1 MLSPRDWKSL
11 RFSKSKLARVAEVA
25 LAVATAL
32 YLGLAAGFLQLA
44 QDIAA
49 IRNSSLGEVLKQA
62 WAGVNP
68 QQSYPGTF
76 VLALEPLIFAILCA
90 AIATVIGAFFLLLI
104 SVRRRNERFM
114 TFLDRYQASFS
125 GTAPED
131 EDIDELIRSV

>member
-1 MLSPRDWKSL
+1 MLTPRDWKSL
-11 RFSKSKLARVAEVA
+11 RFSKSKLARIAEAA

-44 QDIAA
+44 QEIAA
-49 IRNSSLGEVLKQA
+49 IRNSSLSEVLEQA
-62 WAGVNP
+62 WAGINP

-90 AIATVIGAFFLLLI
+90 AIAAVIGAFFLLLI
-104 SVRRRNERFM
+104 SVRRRNERFV

-125 GTAPED
+125 GTVPED
-131 EDIDELIRSV
+131 ENIDVLVRSV